1 MTFGQFLSIL
11 RARWWV
17 VLLVLGLTVAT
28 TVVVSLLLPS
38 RYTAT
43 ASVVVD
49 FKPDPISAAVF
60 GGMPSPA
67 VMATQVDILTSER
80 VALRVVQANR
90 LAENPQIREQWQQE
104 TGGEGTVE
112 QWLITL
118 FQRSL
123 DVQPSRESS
132 VIRVSYTAPDPR
144 FAAGMANAFVQAYID
159 TALALRVNP
168 ARQYSGFFD
177 QQVKE
182 SRDALE
188 AAQRRLSAFQKA
200 NGIIATDER
209 LDVEN
214 ARLNEL
220 SSQLVALQAVAAES
234 RSRQAQT
241 GASGD
246 RMQEVLSNPVINQ
259 LKSEISRAEAQLQQL
274 TARLGDAH
282 PQVVESRAGLNELR
296 ARMDAETRRVTGG
309 VAVTSTINTQR
320 EAQVRAALEA
330 QRAQVLR
337 MKSVRDEGLLLQREV
352 ENAQRTFDAV
362 QARLAQ
368 SSLESQT
375 TQSNV
380 NLLTQAVP
388 PLEPSSPNI
397 PLNVA
402 LSVFLGGL
410 LAVGTALLLE
420 LMDRRVR
427 NIDDVIAALDL
438 PVLGVLP
445 RPGAK
450 RWSPGKALPSTQ
462 QRLMSGMSPALPG
475 TPKEA

>member
-28 TVVVSLLLPS
+28 TVVVSLLLPKQ
-38 RYTAT
+38 YTAT

-49 FKPDPISAAVF
+49 FKPDPITTAVF

-90 LAENPQIREQWQQE
+90 LSENPQIRQQWQDE

-132 VIRVSYTAPDPR
+132 VIRVGYSSPDPR
-144 FAAGMANAFVQAYID
+144 FAAGMANAFVQAYVD

-188 AAQRRLSAFQKA
+188 AAQRRLSEFQRA

-234 RSRQAQT
+234 RSRQAQANSAA
-241 GASGD
+241 GE

-259 LKSEISRAEAQLQQL
+259 LKADISRAEAQLKQL

-282 PQVVESRAGLNELR
+282 PQVVEARASLGELR
-296 ARMDAETRRVTGG
+296 SRLDAETRRVTGG
-309 VAVTSTINTQR
+309 VTVTSTINTQR

-337 MKSVRDEGLLLQREV
+337 MKGVRDEGLLLQREV

-362 QARLAQ
+362 QGRLAQ

-380 NLLTQAVP
+380 NVLTQAVP

-427 NIDDVIAALDL
+427 SVDDVIAALDL
-438 PVLGVLP
+438 PVIGVLP
-445 RPGAK
+445 KPGAK

-462 QRLMSGMSPALPG
+462 QRLMPALPG
-475 TPKEA
+475 TPKQA

>member
-17 VLLVLGLTVAT
+17 LLLVLCLTVST
-28 TVVVSLLLPS
+28 TVGVSLVVPKL
-38 RYTAT
+38 YTAT

-49 FKPDPISAAVF
+49 FKPDPVSSAVF

-90 LAENPQIREQWQQE
+90 LAENPQFREKWQEE
-104 TGGEGTVE
+104 TGGEGTIE
-112 QWLITL
+112 QWLLDL
-118 FQRSL
+118 FKRFL

-144 FAAGMANAFVQAYID
+144 FAAAMANAFVQAYVD

-177 QQVKE
+177 EQVKE
-182 SRDALE
+182 SREALE
-188 AAQRRLSAFQKA
+188 QAQSRLSSFQRA

-209 LDVEN
+209 MDVET

-220 SSQLVALQAVAAES
+220 SSQLVALQAIAAGS
-234 RSRQAQT
+234 RSRKAQADSAA
-241 GASGD
+241 GE
-246 RMQEVLSNPVINQ
+246 RMQEVLSNPVIGH
-259 LKSEISRAEAQLQQL
+259 LKAEITRAEVLTQQL

-282 PQVVESRAGLNELR
+282 PQVVEARASLEELR
-296 ARMDAETRRVTGG
+296 NRLAAETRRVTGG
-309 VAVTSTINTQR
+309 VSVTSAIDNQR
-320 EAQVRAALEA
+320 EAQLRAELEA

-337 MKSVRDEGLLLQREV
+337 MKTVRDEGLVLQREV
-352 ENAQRTFDAV
+352 ENAQRIYDTIQV
-362 QARLAQ
+362 RYAQ

-380 NLLTQAVP
+380 NVLTQAMP
-388 PLEPSSPNI
+388 PLEPSSPRVV
-397 PLNVA
+397 LNVL
-402 LSVFLGGL
+402 LSVFLGTL
-410 LAVGTALLLE
+410 LAVGTTLLLE
-420 LMDRRVR
+420 MMDRRVR
-427 NIDDVIAALDL
+427 SVDDLITALDL
-438 PVLGVLP
+438 PVIGVLP
-445 RPGAK
+445 KPGAT
-450 RWSPGKALPSTQ
+450 RWSAGTALPLQSHA
-462 QRLMSGMSPALPG
+462 RVPALPHVTKG
-475 TPKEA
+475 G

>member
-28 TVVVSLLLPS
+28 TVVVSLLLPKQ
-38 RYTAT
+38 YTAT

-90 LAENPQIREQWQQE
+90 LSENPQIRQQWQDE

-118 FQRSL
+118 FQKSL

-132 VIRVSYTAPDPR
+132 VIRVGYQAPDPR
-144 FAAGMANAFVQAYID
+144 FAAGMANAFVQAYVD
-159 TALALRVNP
+159 TSLALRVNP

-177 QQVKE
+177 QQVKD
-182 SRDALE
+182 SREALE
-188 AAQRRLSAFQKA
+188 KAQSRLSDFQRA

-234 RSRQAQT
+234 RSRQAQANSAA
-241 GASGD
+241 GE
-246 RMQEVLSNPVINQ
+246 RMQEVLNNPVINQ
-259 LKSEISRAEAQLQQL
+259 LKADITRAEVQIKQL
-274 TARLGDAH
+274 TARLGEAH
-282 PQVVESRAGLNELR
+282 PQVVEARGSLAELR
-296 ARMDAETRRVTGG
+296 SRLDAETRRVTGG
-309 VAVTSTINTQR
+309 VTVTSTINNQR

-337 MKSVRDEGLLLQREV
+337 MKTVRDEGLVLQREV
-352 ENAQRTFDAV
+352 ENAQRTYDAV

-380 NLLTQAVP
+380 NVLTQAVP

-427 NIDDVIAALDL
+427 SVDDVIAALDL
-438 PVLGVLP
+438 PVIGVLP
-445 RPGAK
+445 KPGAK
-450 RWSPGKALPSTQ
+450 RWSAGKALPMQ
-462 QRLMSGMSPALPG
+462 QRLMPPLPPAA
-475 TPKEA
+475 KEA

>member
-17 VLLVLGLTVAT
+17 LVLVLGLTLAT
-28 TVVVSLLLPS
+28 TLVVSLLLPKQ
-38 RYTAT
+38 YTAT

-90 LAENPQIREQWQQE
+90 LAENPQIRAQWQDE

-118 FQRSL
+118 FQKSL

-132 VIRVSYTAPDPR
+132 VIRVGYQAPDPR

-168 ARQYSGFFD
+168 ALKYSGFFD
-177 QQVKE
+177 QQVKDARE
-182 SRDALE
+182 ALE
-188 AAQRRLSAFQKA
+188 KAQSKVSDFQRAK
-200 NGIIATDER
+200 GIIATDER

-234 RSRQAQT
+234 RSRQTQANA
-241 GASGD
+241 GAGE
-246 RMQEVLSNPVINQ
+246 RMTEVLNNPVINQ
-259 LKSEISRAEAQLQQL
+259 LKADISRAEAQLKL
-274 TARLGDAH
+274 LGARLGDAH
-282 PQVVESRAGLNELR
+282 PQVVEAKASLGELR
-296 ARMDAETRRVTGG
+296 NRLDLETKRVTGG
-309 VAVTSTINTQR
+309 VGVTSTINNQR
-320 EAQVRAALEA
+320 EAQLRAALDT
-330 QRAQVLR
+330 QRSQVLR
-337 MKSVRDEGLLLQREV
+337 MKGVRDEGQVLQREL
-352 ENAQRTFDAV
+352 ESAQRTYDAV
-362 QARLAQ
+362 QTRLAQ

-380 NLLTQAVP
+380 NVLTQAVP
-388 PLEPSSPNI
+388 PLQPSSPNL
-397 PLNVA
+397 PLNMA
-402 LSVFLGGL
+402 LAIFLGGL

-427 NIDDVIAALDL
+427 SVDDVIAALDL
-438 PVLGVLP
+438 PVIGVLP
-445 RPGAK
+445 QPGAK
-450 RWSPGKALPSTQ
+450 RWRGGKALPSTMQ
-462 QRLMSGMSPALPG
+462 QRLMAPLPPATKG
-475 TPKEA
+475 A

>member
-1 MTFGQFLSIL
+1 
-11 RARWWV
+11 
-17 VLLVLGLTVAT
+17 
-28 TVVVSLLLPS
+28 
-38 RYTAT
+38 
-43 ASVVVD
+43 
-49 FKPDPISAAVF
+49 
-60 GGMPSPA
+60 
-67 VMATQVDILTSER
+67 
-80 VALRVVQANR
+80 
-90 LAENPQIREQWQQE
+90 
-104 TGGEGTVE
+104 
-112 QWLITL
+112 
-118 FQRSL
+118 
-123 DVQPSRESS
+123 
-132 VIRVSYTAPDPR
+132 
-144 FAAGMANAFVQAYID
+144 MANAFVQAYVD

-177 QQVKE
+177 QQVKD

-188 AAQRRLSAFQKA
+188 KAQSRVSEFQRA

-234 RSRQAQT
+234 RSRQAQANSAA
-241 GASGD
+241 GE

-259 LKSEISRAEAQLQQL
+259 LKADISRAEAQLKQV
-274 TARLGDAH
+274 TARLGDNH
-282 PQVVESRAGLNELR
+282 PQVVEARASLTELR

-309 VAVTSTINTQR
+309 VSVTSTINTQR
-320 EAQVRAALEA
+320 EAQVRSALET
-330 QRAQVLR
+330 QRQKVLR
-337 MKSVRDEGLLLQREV
+337 MKTVRDEGLVLQREV
-352 ENAQRTFDAV
+352 ENAQRTYDAV

-380 NLLTQAVP
+380 NVLTQAVP

-427 NIDDVIAALDL
+427 SVDDVIAALDL
-438 PVLGVLP
+438 PVIGVLP
-445 RPGAK
+445 KPGAK
-450 RWSPGKALPSTQ
+450 RWSAGKALPMQ
-462 QRLMSGMSPALPG
+462 QRLMPPLPPAA
-475 TPKEA
+475 KEA

>member
-28 TVVVSLLLPS
+28 TVVVSLLLPKQ
-38 RYTAT
+38 YTAT

-90 LAENPQIREQWQQE
+90 LSENPQIRQQWQDE

-118 FQRSL
+118 FQKSL

-132 VIRVSYTAPDPR
+132 VIRVGYKAPDPR
-144 FAAGMANAFVQAYID
+144 FAAGMANAFVQAYVD
-159 TALALRVNP
+159 TSLALRVNP

-177 QQVKE
+177 QQVKD
-182 SRDALE
+182 SREALE
-188 AAQRRLSAFQKA
+188 KAQSRLSDFQRA

-234 RSRQAQT
+234 RSRQAQANSAA
-241 GASGD
+241 GE
-246 RMQEVLSNPVINQ
+246 RMQEVLNNPVINQ
-259 LKSEISRAEAQLQQL
+259 LKADITRAEVQIKQL
-274 TARLGDAH
+274 TARLGEAH
-282 PQVVESRAGLNELR
+282 PQVVEARGSLAELR
-296 ARMDAETRRVTGG
+296 SRLDAETRRVTGG
-309 VAVTSTINTQR
+309 VTVTSTINNQR

-337 MKSVRDEGLLLQREV
+337 MKGVRDEGLVLQREV
-352 ENAQRTFDAV
+352 ENAQRTYDAV

-380 NLLTQAVP
+380 NVLTQAVP

-427 NIDDVIAALDL
+427 SVDDVIAALDL
-438 PVLGVLP
+438 PVIGVLP
-445 RPGAK
+445 KPGAK
-450 RWSPGKALPSTQ
+450 RWSAGKALPMQ
-462 QRLMSGMSPALPG
+462 QRLMAALP
-475 TPKEA
+475 PAAKEA

>member
-1 MTFGQFLSIL
+1 MSFGQFLSIL

-17 VLLVLGLTVAT
+17 LVLVLGLTLAT
-28 TVVVSLLLPS
+28 TIVVSLLLPKQ
-38 RYTAT
+38 YTAT

-49 FKPDPISAAVF
+49 FKPDPITAAVF

-90 LAENPQIREQWQQE
+90 LSENAQIRAQWQDE

-118 FQRSL
+118 FQKSL

-132 VIRVSYTAPDPR
+132 VIRVGYKAPDPR

-168 ARQYSGFFD
+168 ALKYSGFFD
-177 QQVKE
+177 QQVKDARE
-182 SRDALE
+182 ALE
-188 AAQRRLSAFQKA
+188 KAQSKVSDFQRAK
-200 NGIIATDER
+200 GIIATDER

-234 RSRQAQT
+234 RSRQTQASA
-241 GASGD
+241 GAGE
-246 RMQEVLSNPVINQ
+246 RMTEVLSNPVINQ
-259 LKSEISRAEAQLQQL
+259 LKADISRAEAQLKL
-274 TARLGDAH
+274 LGARLGDAH
-282 PQVVESRAGLNELR
+282 PQVVEAKASLGELR
-296 ARMDAETRRVTGG
+296 NRLDLETKRVTGG
-309 VAVTSTINTQR
+309 VGVTSTINNQR
-320 EAQVRAALEA
+320 EAQLRAALDA
-330 QRAQVLR
+330 QRSQVLR
-337 MKSVRDEGLLLQREV
+337 MKGVRDEGQVLQREL
-352 ENAQRTFDAV
+352 ESAQRTYDAV
-362 QARLAQ
+362 QTRLAQ

-380 NLLTQAVP
+380 NVLTQAVA
-388 PLEPSSPNI
+388 PLQPSSPNL

-402 LSVFLGGL
+402 LAVFLGGL

-427 NIDDVIAALDL
+427 SVDDVIAALDL
-438 PVLGVLP
+438 PVIGVLP
-445 RPGAK
+445 QPGAK
-450 RWSPGKALPSTQ
+450 RWRGGKALPSTMQ
-462 QRLMSGMSPALPG
+462 QRLMAPLPPATKG
-475 TPKEA
+475 A

>member
-28 TVVVSLLLPS
+28 TVVVSLLLPKQ
-38 RYTAT
+38 YTAT

-90 LAENPQIREQWQQE
+90 LSENPQIRQQWQDE

-118 FQRSL
+118 FQKSL

-132 VIRVSYTAPDPR
+132 VIRVGYQAPDPR
-144 FAAGMANAFVQAYID
+144 FAAGMANAFVQAYVD
-159 TALALRVNP
+159 TSLALRVNP

-177 QQVKE
+177 QQVKD
-182 SRDALE
+182 SREALE
-188 AAQRRLSAFQKA
+188 KAQSRLSDFQRA

-234 RSRQAQT
+234 RSRQAQ
-241 GASGD
+241 ANSAAGD
-246 RMQEVLSNPVINQ
+246 RIQEVLVNPVINQ
-259 LKSEISRAEAQLQQL
+259 LKADITRAEVQIKQL

-282 PQVVESRAGLNELR
+282 PQVVEARGSLAELR
-296 ARMDAETRRVTGG
+296 SRLDAETRRVTGG
-309 VAVTSTINTQR
+309 VTVTSTINNQR

-337 MKSVRDEGLLLQREV
+337 MKTVRDEGLVLQREV
-352 ENAQRTFDAV
+352 ENAQRTYDAV

-380 NLLTQAVP
+380 NVLTQAVP

-427 NIDDVIAALDL
+427 SVDDVIAALDL
-438 PVLGVLP
+438 PVIGVLP
-445 RPGAK
+445 KPGAK
-450 RWSPGKALPSTQ
+450 RWSAGKALPMQ
-462 QRLMSGMSPALPG
+462 QRLMPPLPPAA
-475 TPKEA
+475 KEA

>member
-17 VLLVLGLTVAT
+17 VLLVLCLTLGT
-28 TVVVSLLLPS
+28 TIGVSLTLPK

-49 FKPDPISAAVF
+49 FKPDPVSSVVF
-60 GGMPSPA
+60 GSMPSLA
-67 VMATQVDILTSER
+67 VMATQVDVLMSER

-90 LAENPQIREQWQQE
+90 LAENAQFREKWQEE
-104 TGGEGTVE
+104 TGGEGTIE
-112 QWLITL
+112 QWLL
-118 FQRSL
+118 DVFKRSL

-144 FAAGMANAFVQAYID
+144 FAAAMANAFVQAYVD

-177 QQVKE
+177 AQVKQ
-182 SRDALE
+182 SRDDLE
-188 AAQRRLSAFQKA
+188 KAQSRLSSFQRA

-209 LDVEN
+209 LDVET

-220 SSQLVALQAVAAES
+220 SSQLVALQAVAAGS
-234 RSRQAQT
+234 RSRKVQANSEA
-241 GASGD
+241 GE
-246 RMQEVLSNPVINQ
+246 RMQEVLGNPVIGH
-259 LKSEISRAEAQLQQL
+259 LKAEITRAEVLTKQL

-282 PQVVESRAGLNELR
+282 PQVVEARGSLAELR
-296 ARMDAETRRVTGG
+296 SRLNAETQRITGG
-309 VAVTSTINTQR
+309 VTVTSTIDTQR
-320 EAQVRAALEA
+320 EAQVRAELEA

-337 MKSVRDEGLLLQREV
+337 MKTVRDEGLVLQREV
-352 ENAQRTFDAV
+352 ETAQRMYDAI
-362 QARLAQ
+362 QLRYAQ

-380 NLLTQAVP
+380 NILTQAMP
-388 PLEPSSPNI
+388 PLDPSSPRVV
-397 PLNVA
+397 LNTV
-402 LSVFLGGL
+402 LSFFFGSL
-410 LAVGTALLLE
+410 LAVGMALLLE

-427 NIDDVIAALDL
+427 SADDIIAALDL
-438 PVLGVLP
+438 PVIGVLP
-445 RPGAK
+445 KPGAT
-450 RWSPGKALPSTQ
+450 RWSAGKALPLQ
-462 QRLMSGMSPALPG
+462 QQQWVQALPNV
-475 TPKEA
+475 TKAS

>member
-17 VLLVLGLTVAT
+17 VLLVLGLTLAT
-28 TVVVSLLLPS
+28 TIVVSLLLPKQ
-38 RYTAT
+38 YTAT

-49 FKPDPISAAVF
+49 FKPDPITAAVF

-90 LAENPQIREQWQQE
+90 LSENPQIRQQWQDE

-118 FQRSL
+118 FQKSL

-132 VIRVSYTAPDPR
+132 VIRVGYKAPDPR
-144 FAAGMANAFVQAYID
+144 FAAGMANAFVQAYVD

-177 QQVKE
+177 QQAKDA
-182 SRDALE
+182 RDALE
-188 AAQRRLSAFQKA
+188 KAQTKVSDFQKA

-234 RSRQAQT
+234 RSRQAQASG
-241 GASGD
+241 GAGD
-246 RMQEVLSNPVINQ
+246 RMQEVLSNPVVNQ
-259 LKSEISRAEAQLQQL
+259 LKADISRAEAQLKL
-274 TARLGDAH
+274 LGARLGDAH
-282 PQVVESRAGLNELR
+282 PQVVEAKASLAELR
-296 ARMDAETRRVTGG
+296 SRLEAETRRVTGG
-309 VAVTSTINTQR
+309 VGVTSTINNQR
-320 EAQVRAALEA
+320 EAQVRAALDA
-330 QRAQVLR
+330 QRNQVLR
-337 MKSVRDEGLLLQREV
+337 MKSVRDEGLVLQREL
-352 ENAQRTFDAV
+352 ESAQRTYDAV
-362 QARLAQ
+362 QARFAQ

-380 NLLTQAVP
+380 NVLTQAVA
-388 PLEPSSPNI
+388 PLQPSSPNL
-397 PLNVA
+397 PLNIA
-402 LSVFLGGL
+402 LALFLGGL

-427 NIDDVIAALDL
+427 SVDDVIAALDL
-438 PVLGVLP
+438 PVIGVLP
-445 RPGAK
+445 KPGAK
-450 RWSPGKALPSTQ
+450 RWSGGKALPSTMQ
-462 QRLMSGMSPALPG
+462 QRLMAPLPPATKG
-475 TPKEA
+475 A

>member
-28 TVVVSLLLPS
+28 TVVVSLLLPKQ
-38 RYTAT
+38 YTAT

-90 LAENPQIREQWQQE
+90 LSENPQIRQQWQDE

-118 FQRSL
+118 FQKSL

-132 VIRVSYTAPDPR
+132 VIRVGYQAPDPR
-144 FAAGMANAFVQAYID
+144 FAAGMANAFVQAYVD

-177 QQVKE
+177 QQVKD
-182 SRDALE
+182 SREALE
-188 AAQRRLSAFQKA
+188 KAQSRLSEFQRA

-234 RSRQAQT
+234 RSRQAQ
-241 GASGD
+241 ANSAAGD
-246 RMQEVLSNPVINQ
+246 RIQEVLVNPVINQ
-259 LKSEISRAEAQLQQL
+259 LKADITRAEVQIKQL

-282 PQVVESRAGLNELR
+282 PQVVEARGSLAELR
-296 ARMDAETRRVTGG
+296 SRLDAETRRVTGG
-309 VAVTSTINTQR
+309 VTVTSTINNQR

-337 MKSVRDEGLLLQREV
+337 MKTVRDEGLVLQREV
-352 ENAQRTFDAV
+352 ENAQRTYDAV

-380 NLLTQAVP
+380 NVLTQAVP

-427 NIDDVIAALDL
+427 SVDDVIAALDL
-438 PVLGVLP
+438 PVIGVLP
-445 RPGAK
+445 KPGAK
-450 RWSPGKALPSTQ
+450 RWSAGKALPMQ
-462 QRLMSGMSPALPG
+462 QRLMPPLPPAA
-475 TPKEA
+475 KEA

>member
-17 VLLVLGLTVAT
+17 LLLVLCLTVST
-28 TVVVSLLLPS
+28 TVGVSLLVPKL
-38 RYTAT
+38 YTAT

-49 FKPDPISAAVF
+49 FKPDPVSSAVF

-90 LAENPQIREQWQQE
+90 LAENPQFREKWQEE
-104 TGGEGTVE
+104 TGGEGTIE
-112 QWLITL
+112 QWLLDL
-118 FQRSL
+118 FKRFL

-144 FAAGMANAFVQAYID
+144 FAAAMANAFVQAYVD

-177 QQVKE
+177 EQVKE
-182 SRDALE
+182 SREALE
-188 AAQRRLSAFQKA
+188 KAQSRLSNFQRA

-209 LDVEN
+209 MDVETS
-214 ARLNEL
+214 RLNEL
-220 SSQLVALQAVAAES
+220 SSQLVALQAVAAGS
-234 RSRQAQT
+234 RSRKAQADSAA
-241 GASGD
+241 GE
-246 RMQEVLSNPVINQ
+246 RMQEVLSNPVIGH
-259 LKSEISRAEAQLQQL
+259 LKAEITRAEVQTQQL

-282 PQVVESRAGLNELR
+282 PQVLEARGSLEELR
-296 ARMDAETRRVTGG
+296 NRLATETRRITGG
-309 VAVTSTINTQR
+309 VAVTSAIDNQR
-320 EAQVRAALEA
+320 EAQLRIQLEA

-337 MKSVRDEGLLLQREV
+337 MKTVRDEGLVLQREV
-352 ENAQRTFDAV
+352 ENAQRIYDTIQV
-362 QARLAQ
+362 RYAQ

-380 NLLTQAVP
+380 NVLTQAMP
-388 PLEPSSPNI
+388 PLEPSSPRVV
-397 PLNVA
+397 LNVL
-402 LSVFLGGL
+402 LSVFLGSL

-427 NIDDVIAALDL
+427 SVDDIITALDL
-438 PVLGVLP
+438 PVIGVLP
-445 RPGAK
+445 RPGAT
-450 RWSPGKALPSTQ
+450 RWSAGKALPLRQ
-462 QRLMSGMSPALPG
+462 QWVQALPHV
-475 TPKEA
+475 TKSS

>member
-28 TVVVSLLLPS
+28 TVVVSLLLP
-38 RYTAT
+38 RQYTAT

-49 FKPDPISAAVF
+49 FKPDPITAAVF

-90 LAENPQIREQWQQE
+90 LSENPQIRQQWQDE

-132 VIRVSYTAPDPR
+132 VIRVSYQSPDPR
-144 FAAGMANAFVQAYID
+144 FAAGMANAFVQAYVD

-177 QQVKE
+177 QQAQE

-188 AAQRRLSAFQKA
+188 AAQRRLSDFQKA

-209 LDVEN
+209 LDVET

-234 RSRQAQT
+234 RSRQAQ
-241 GASGD
+241 ASSAAGE

-259 LKSEISRAEAQLQQL
+259 LKADISRAEAQLKQL

-282 PQVVESRAGLNELR
+282 PQVVEARASLGELR
-296 ARMDAETRRVTGG
+296 SRLDAETRRVTGG

-337 MKSVRDEGLLLQREV
+337 MKSVRDEGMLLQREV
-352 ENAQRTFDAV
+352 ENAQRSYDAV

-368 SSLESQT
+368 TSLESQT

-380 NLLTQAVP
+380 NVLTQAAA

-427 NIDDVIAALDL
+427 SVDDVIAALDL
-438 PVLGVLP
+438 PVIGVLP
-445 RPGAK
+445 KPGAK
-450 RWSPGKALPSTQ
+450 RWSPGKALPSMQ
-462 QRLMSGMSPALPG
+462 QRLMPALPG
-475 TPKEA
+475 APKEA